1 MHFTI
6 LDELFHMIEIYHC
19 VLDLF
24 NTEYLSIMHKAL
36 GSHRITY

>member
-6 LDELFHMIEIYHC
+6 LDGLFHMIEIYHC
-19 VLDLF
+19 VLGLF
-24 NTEYLSIMHKAL
+24 NTENLSIMHKAL